1 MTSLGVIMDISCALF
16 GVSVCVC
23 VCVCVRII
31 TAPPTPFIT
40 ILCASD
46 AFRNIVS
53 HHLCPRAWTHYYRPH
68 FTDKEIEAQR
78 G

>member
-16 GVSVCVC
+16 GVCMCVC
-23 VCVCVRII
+23 VCVHII
-31 TAPPTPFIT
+31 TALPIPFIT
-40 ILCASD
+40 ILYASD

-53 HHLCPRAWTHYYRPH
+53 HHLCPRDWTHYYHPH